1 MTHTIN
7 TRLLLTAALVAAAFT
22 TGGCQ
27 HMAGENVRMDQDYGA
42 SNRVL
47 VRNQLADPEG
57 SSTAGNAIVTGF
69 DGQKSTGVMRS
80 FRGDNATRDF
90 GDAAVNTN
98 SVTAGD
104 N

>member
-1 MTHTIN
+1 MK
-7 TRLLLTAALVAAAFT
+7 
-22 TGGCQ
+22 
-27 HMAGENVRMDQDYGA
+27 QDFGA
-42 SNRVL
+42 SNRVV
-47 VRNQLADPEG
+47 VRNQLADPDA
-57 SSTAGNAIVTGF
+57 SKSAGDAIVTGL

-80 FRGDNATRDF
+80 FRGDNSTRDF